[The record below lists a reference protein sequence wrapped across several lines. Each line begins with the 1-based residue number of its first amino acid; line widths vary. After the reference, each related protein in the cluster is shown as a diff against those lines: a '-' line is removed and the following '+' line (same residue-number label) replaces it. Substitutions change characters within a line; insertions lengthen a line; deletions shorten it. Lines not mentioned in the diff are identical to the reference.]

1 MAKKQTLTAALAE
14 TPAQE
19 PITETT
25 PRAETA
31 PHAAVPRPDRA
42 GKTNITGYF
51 DRGPGAGHLAG
62 LTGRPN

>member
-25 PRAETA
+25 PQ
-31 PHAAVPRPDRA
+31 PRTPPYPA
-42 GKTNITGYF
+42 LI
-51 DRGPGAGHLAG
+51 GPGKPTSLATSIEVPARVI
-62 LTGRPN
+62 LRD